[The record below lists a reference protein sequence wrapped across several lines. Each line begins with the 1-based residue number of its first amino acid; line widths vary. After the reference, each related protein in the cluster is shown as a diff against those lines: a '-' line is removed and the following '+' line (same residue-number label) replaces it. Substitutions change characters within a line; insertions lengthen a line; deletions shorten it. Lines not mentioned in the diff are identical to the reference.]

1 METAETNRQ
10 NGSAPASRTEEG
22 IVTVVSAAEAAA
34 ARAGAAV
41 AVKTGDTA
49 CADRLARQA
58 DRAARGEAD
67 HNATGILLYALSTVR
82 PPFLPL
88 PVSPSLTRQLCRI
101 REQEHVSRLYSCR
114 GCCWNPPACAVDSS
128 RCSWSCTAI

>member
-1 METAETNRQ
+1 VETAETNRQ

-41 AVKTGDTA
+41 AEKTGDTA
-49 CADRLARQA
+49 RADRLARQA

-67 HNATGILLYALSTVR
+67 HNVTGILLYALSTVR

-88 PVSPSLTRQLCRI
+88 PVVPRPCPG
-101 REQEHVSRLYSCR
+101 SCVAFVHKSTYR
-114 GCCWNPPACAVDSS
+114 AFTAAEVAARTCLPPVTKSCVPLAL
-128 RCSWSCTAI
+128 RC